1 LFKKE
6 SQSEIK
12 LILAGQIFWGFSDI
26 NLAIKDNQLEN
37 EVILTGRLNDD
48 ELNNVLGSAIALTY
62 VPYYEGFGIPLI
74 EAMEVQI
81 PIITSNVTSLPEIAG
96 DAAILVN
103 PLEIQEIKNA
113 MMKIYNNE
121 SICKDLI
128 TKGILQK
135 QKFSWDKSANL
146 LWDSILLS
154 IDSAK

>member
-1 LFKKE
+1 
-6 SQSEIK
+6 
-12 LILAGQIFWGFSDI
+12 
-26 NLAIKDNQLEN
+26 
-37 EVILTGRLNDD
+37 
-48 ELNNVLGSAIALTY
+48 
-62 VPYYEGFGIPLI
+62 
-74 EAMEVQI
+74 MEVQI

-146 LWDSILLS
+146 LWNSILLS
-154 IDSAK
+154 INSAK